1 MTTRD
6 LVRFAGAAVLAHRL
20 RSALTMIG
28 IVIGIASV
36 ILLTSLGQG
45 TREYIASEFA
55 QFGTNLLQ
63 INPGRTTTGGIPTP
77 IGSTVRKITIED
89 ADAIGRL
96 PVVERVLPLAFGQ
109 ARVEASTRGRSVYI
123 YGVTSDVP
131 AVWKFE
137 VGQGRFLPPADPRHE
152 APLAVLGPKVVQEL
166 FGDANPLGTYVRVGG
181 RRFQV
186 IGVMAPKG
194 QLLGFDIDDAV
205 YIPVSIAQE
214 LFNQDGLVEID
225 VLFRHTA
232 EPSAA
237 VDVIRDVLKRR
248 HDGEEDFTIVT
259 QTQMLETVDRVLG
272 IVNWA
277 VSGIGAISLVVG
289 AIGVLTIMW
298 IAVSERTPEIGL
310 LKALGATPSDILLIF
325 LGEATMLSC
334 AGGAIGIGTGFA
346 LAGLIRVVFPGVP
359 FAVSLPYVVAALV
372 TSMLVG
378 LICGVI
384 PARRATRLDP
394 IEALHAD

>member
-6 LVRFAGAAVLAHRL
+6 LVHFAGTAVLAHRL
-20 RSALTMIG
+20 RSALTITG

-45 TREYIASEFA
+45 TREYIATEFA

-89 ADAIGRL
+89 AEAIGRL

-109 ARVEASTRGRSVYI
+109 ARVEAGTRARSVYI

-131 AVWKFE
+131 AVWKFQ
-137 VGQGRFLPPADPRHE
+137 VGQGRFLPPVDPRHE
-152 APLAVLGPKVVQEL
+152 APLAVLGPKVMQEL
-166 FGDANPLGTYVRVGG
+166 FGDSNPLGAYVRIGG

-194 QLLGFDIDDAV
+194 QLLGFDIDDSV

-225 VLFRHTA
+225 VLFSHAA
-232 EPSAA
+232 EPGRAQAA
-237 VDVIRDVLKRR
+237 ARQRRGLHYRDADADARHGRSRPRHRELGGQRHRRDLARCRR
-248 HDGEEDFTIVT
+248 HRRADHH
-259 QTQMLETVDRVLG
+259 VDCGQRTHLG
-272 IVNWA
+272 DWA
-277 VSGIGAISLVVG
+277 SEGDWRDAVGHPAHFPGRGHDAVVRRRRDRDRRRIRVSGRHSRRISRRPVCHLASV
-289 AIGVLTIMW
+289 
-298 IAVSERTPEIGL
+298 RR
-310 LKALGATPSDILLIF
+310 
-325 LGEATMLSC
+325 
-334 AGGAIGIGTGFA
+334 GGARDER
-346 LAGLIRVVFPGVP
+346 AGRAGVRGRP
-359 FAVSLPYVVAALV
+359 RP
-372 TSMLVG
+372 
-378 LICGVI
+378 
-384 PARRATRLDP
+384 PRDP
-394 IEALHAD
+394 PESD

>member
-45 TREYIASEFA
+45 TREYIATEFA

-89 ADAIGRL
+89 AEAIGRL

-109 ARVEASTRGRSVYI
+109 ARVEAGTRARSVYI

-131 AVWKFE
+131 AVWKFQ

-152 APLAVLGPKVVQEL
+152 APLAVLGPRVAQEL
-166 FGDANPLGTYVRVGG
+166 FGDSNPLGTYVRVGG
-181 RRFQV
+181 RRLQV

-237 VDVIRDVLKRR
+237 VDAIRDVLKRR
-248 HDGEEDFTIVT
+248 HDDEEDFTIVT
-259 QTQMLETVDRVLG
+259 QTQMLDTIDRVLG

-334 AGGAIGIGTGFA
+334 AGGAIGIGVGFA

-359 FAVSLPYVVAALV
+359 FALSLPYVVAAFV

-378 LICGVI
+378 LICGVV

>member
-20 RSALTMIG
+20 RSALTMLG

-45 TREYIASEFA
+45 TREYIATEFA

-89 ADAIGRL
+89 AEAIGRL

-109 ARVEASTRGRSVYI
+109 ARVEAGTRARSVYI

-131 AVWKFE
+131 AVWKFQ

-152 APLAVLGPKVVQEL
+152 APLAVLGPKLMREL
-166 FGDANPLGTYVRVGG
+166 FAGSNPLGTYVRIGG

-194 QLLGFDIDDAV
+194 QLLGFDIDDAA

-225 VLFRHTA
+225 VLFGHAA
-232 EPSAA
+232 EPAAA
-237 VDVIRDVLKRR
+237 VDSIRDVLKRR
-248 HDGEEDFTIVT
+248 HDNEEDFTIVT
-259 QTQMLETVDRVLG
+259 QTQMLDTVDRILR

-277 VSGIGAISLVVG
+277 VSAIGAISLVVG

-310 LKALGATPSDILLIF
+310 LKALGAMPSDILLIF

-334 AGGAIGIGTGFA
+334 AGGAIGVGVGFGLAA
-346 LAGLIRVVFPGVP
+346 LIHVAFPGAP
-359 FAVSLPYVVAALV
+359 FAVSLPYVAAALV
-372 TSMLVG
+372 TSVLVG
-378 LICGVI
+378 LVCGVI

>member
-20 RSALTMIG
+20 RSALTMLG

-45 TREYIASEFA
+45 TREYIATEFA

-89 ADAIGRL
+89 AEAIGRL

-109 ARVEASTRGRSVYI
+109 ARVEAGTRARSVYI

-131 AVWKFE
+131 AVWKFQ
-137 VGQGRFLPPADPRHE
+137 VGQGRFLPPSDPRHE
-152 APLAVLGPKVVQEL
+152 APLAVLGPKLTQEL
-166 FGDANPLGTYVRVGG
+166 FGGANPLGTYVRIGG

-194 QLLGFDIDDAV
+194 QLLGFDIDDAA

-214 LFNQDGLVEID
+214 LFNQEGLVEID
-225 VLFRHTA
+225 VLFSHAA
-232 EPSAA
+232 EPAAA
-237 VDVIRDVLKRR
+237 VNAIRDLLTRR
-248 HDGEEDFTIVT
+248 HDDEEDFTIVT
-259 QTQMLETVDRVLG
+259 QTQMLDTVDRVLG
-272 IVNWA
+272 IVNGA
-277 VSGIGAISLVVG
+277 VSAIGAISLIVG

-298 IAVSERTPEIGL
+298 IAVSERTAEIGL
-310 LKALGATPSDILLIF
+310 LKAIGARPSDILLIF

-334 AGGAIGIGTGFA
+334 AGGAVGVGVGFA
-346 LAGLIRVVFPGVP
+346 LGALIRVAFPGAP
-359 FAVSLPYVVAALV
+359 FAVSLPYVAAALV
-372 TSMLVG
+372 TSVLVG
-378 LICGVI
+378 LVCGVI

>member
-45 TREYIASEFA
+45 TREYIATEFA

-89 ADAIGRL
+89 AEAIGRL

-109 ARVEASTRGRSVYI
+109 ARVEAGTRARSVYI

-131 AVWKFE
+131 AVWKFQ
-137 VGQGRFLPPADPRHE
+137 VGQGRFLPPADPRQE

-166 FGDANPLGTYVRVGG
+166 FGDSNPLGTYVRVGG
-181 RRFQV
+181 RRLQV

-225 VLFRHTA
+225 VLFRHSA

-237 VDVIRDVLKRR
+237 VDAIRDVLKRR
-248 HDGEEDFTIVT
+248 HDDEEDFTIVT

-334 AGGAIGIGTGFA
+334 AGGAIGIGVGFA
-346 LAGLIRVVFPGVP
+346 LAGLIRVIFPGVP

-378 LICGVI
+378 LICGVV

>member
-1 MTTRD
+1 
-6 LVRFAGAAVLAHRL
+6 
-20 RSALTMIG
+20 
-28 IVIGIASV
+28 
-36 ILLTSLGQG
+36 
-45 TREYIASEFA
+45 
-55 QFGTNLLQ
+55 
-63 INPGRTTTGGIPTP
+63 
-77 IGSTVRKITIED
+77 
-89 ADAIGRL
+89 
-96 PVVERVLPLAFGQ
+96 
-109 ARVEASTRGRSVYI
+109 
-123 YGVTSDVP
+123 
-131 AVWKFE
+131 
-137 VGQGRFLPPADPRHE
+137 
-152 APLAVLGPKVVQEL
+152 
-166 FGDANPLGTYVRVGG
+166 
-181 RRFQV
+181 
-186 IGVMAPKG
+186 
-194 QLLGFDIDDAV
+194 
-205 YIPVSIAQE
+205 
-214 LFNQDGLVEID
+214 
-225 VLFRHTA
+225 
-232 EPSAA
+232 
-237 VDVIRDVLKRR
+237 
-248 HDGEEDFTIVT
+248 
-259 QTQMLETVDRVLG
+259 MLETVDRVLG

>member
-45 TREYIASEFA
+45 TREYIATEFA

-89 ADAIGRL
+89 AEAIGRL

-109 ARVEASTRGRSVYI
+109 ARVEAGTRARSVYI

-131 AVWKFE
+131 AVWKFQ
-137 VGQGRFLPPADPRHE
+137 VGQGRFLPPADPRQE

-166 FGDANPLGTYVRVGG
+166 FGDSNPLGTYVRVGG
-181 RRFQV
+181 RRLQV

-225 VLFRHTA
+225 VLFRHSA

-237 VDVIRDVLKRR
+237 VDAIRDVLKRR
-248 HDGEEDFTIVT
+248 HDDEEDFTIVT

-298 IAVSERTPEIGL
+298 IAVSERTSEIGL

-334 AGGAIGIGTGFA
+334 AGGAIGIGVGFA
-346 LAGLIRVVFPGVP
+346 LAGLIRVIFPGVP

-378 LICGVI
+378 LICGVV